1 MLPDRRSTRPLRWAT
16 PLALAALTL
25 ASSACRQDM
34 HDKGR
39 IKPFEESRYF
49 ADGRGARPIPAGTVA
64 RGFLRADVGLYK
76 GQTAEGDF
84 LADIPLPVT
93 QQTLLRGQSRYN
105 IYCTPCHGRLGDGQ
119 GMIVQRG
126 FKKPVSY
133 HDARLRMAPSGYFF
147 DVMTNGFAQMP
158 SYAAQVTPEDRWA
171 IVAYIRALQLS
182 QNVPAAELTAADHTA
197 MASGESPA
205 PASPHGGH

>member
-1 MLPDRRSTRPLRWAT
+1 MRPDRPSTRRVL
-16 PLALAALTL
+16 LSLAAVALVT
-25 ASSACRQDM
+25 AGCRQDM

-49 ADGRGARPIPAGTVA
+49 ADGRGARLLPAGTVA
-64 RGFLRADVGLYK
+64 RGFLRDDIGLYK
-76 GQTAEGDF
+76 GQTPEGDF
-84 LADIPLPVT
+84 LAQIPMPVT
-93 QQTLLRGQSRYN
+93 RELVLRGQSRFN
-105 IYCTPCHGRLGDGQ
+105 VYCTPCHGRVGQGD

-126 FKKPVSY
+126 FKKPVSF
-133 HDARLRMAPSGYFF
+133 HDPRLRMTPAGYFF

-182 QNVPAAELTAADHTA
+182 QNVPAAELTAADRAAIDGGGVPTTV
-197 MASGESPA
+197 PA
-205 PASPHGGH
+205 PSHGGH